1 MLFHDISALVY
12 NTNSWFGN
20 TGPLQEVK
28 MLKSLTHECI
38 IKYIKFWM
46 FFKIFLRV
54 EDTIPEPIL
63 EPKNGIAANN
73 FRF

>member
-1 MLFHDISALVY
+1 MLLHDISALVY

-38 IKYIKFWM
+38 IEYIKFWM
-46 FFKIFLRV
+46 FFMIFLRV
-54 EDTIPEPIL
+54 EDTISEPIL
-63 EPKNGIAANN
+63 EPKNGIAAKKI
-73 FRF
+73 RF

>member
-1 MLFHDISALVY
+1 MLFHDISASVY

-38 IKYIKFWM
+38 IEYIKFWM
-46 FFKIFLRV
+46 IFNDFFRV
-54 EDTIPEPIL
+54 EDTILEPIL
-63 EPKNGIAANN
+63 EPKNGIAAKKIG
-73 FRF
+73 F